1 MVARVDPIGNWQ
13 VIGHTW
19 AVQGLARSLAE
30 DRAAH
35 AYLITGPHG
44 IGKTTLARALAQA
57 LECTGP
63 NPPCGACRACQSIAR
78 NRHPD
83 VQIIEGVPPRYNF
96 DKDPPPPPRATDR
109 ERRTLRI
116 AQIRELGHS
125 ISRAPFEGRWKIAI
139 LRRFEE
145 AEDEAANALLKTL
158 EEPPA
163 HARLILTALDAGL
176 VLPTITSRC
185 QVLALRPVP
194 PAEIESALV
203 EKWHVDQA
211 RARLLAHLSAGR
223 IGWAIRA
230 SADPGLLEAR
240 ARSLD
245 TLDAVLAEGRAE
257 RLSRAGELTKDKNAE
272 KLPELLEEWTGWWR
286 DVLLVR
292 SGDLARATNVD
303 REERLRED
311 AARFSLDQVEGTLQ
325 ALRSTGQYLN
335 QNANTRLALEVLLLG
350 LPYAR

>member
-1 MVARVDPIGNWQ
+1 MVARVDPIANWQ

-35 AYLITGPHG
+35 AYLLTGPHG
-44 IGKTTLARALAQA
+44 IGKTTLARALAQVF
-57 LECTGP
+57 ECTGP
-63 NPPCGACRACQSIAR
+63 NPPCGVCRACQAIER

-83 VQIIEGVPPRYNF
+83 VQIIEGVPPRYDF
-96 DKDPPPPPRATDR
+96 DKDPPAPPRTTDR
-109 ERRTLRI
+109 ERRTVRI
-116 AQIRELGHS
+116 RQIRDLAHS

-163 HARLILTALDAGL
+163 HARLILTARDAGL

-194 PAEIESALV
+194 LAEIEAALV
-203 EKWHVDQA
+203 EKWHVDPGQ
-211 RARLLAHLSAGR
+211 ARLLAHLSVGR

-230 SADPGLLEAR
+230 SADTSLLETR
-240 ARSLD
+240 AHA
-245 TLDAVLAEGRAE
+245 LDALDAILAEGRAE
-257 RLSRAGELTKDKNAE
+257 RLMRAGDLAKNAE
-272 KLPELLEEWTGWWR
+272 RLPELLEEWTGWWR
-286 DVLLVR
+286 DVLLVH
-292 SGDLARATNVD
+292 SGDFGRATNVD
-303 REERLRED
+303 REARLRED
-311 AARFSLDQVEGTLQ
+311 ASRFSLEQVEGALQ

-335 QNANTRLALEVLLLG
+335 QNANARLALEVLLLG
-350 LPYAR
+350 LPYPR